1 MSYKGSA
8 ALPAPKEVHVRLSSL
23 LCGLPL
29 VAALALTARVAG
41 AQPAP
46 EESEY
51 PVSFVERPLTLS
63 HMTLAPELELEVARD
78 PLGLGVTPVG
88 IDIGATF
95 GITRNWEVGATV
107 LPLEFTPSVT
117 FGSPYVPESNLQL
130 FSTFRFLH
138 AGAFEMGARLR
149 AYFITT
155 TGAGA
160 EIVPSVPMIIHLG
173 KFGRIDAEVAV
184 PILARGTAGTTAGG
198 ASAGLSV
205 PLSIAFDIIEPLHVG
220 VSTGIQ
226 ILDFSQASDT
236 FFIPLGFFAGYAIG
250 EKRPILDVDVSFQWT
265 EFIAPLIATNAD
277 PAASGPSTFNGGSFT
292 AGLSVKG
299 YFYFW

>member
-1 MSYKGSA
+1 MSYKGRM
-8 ALPAPKEVHVRLSSL
+8 ALPAPSPKEVHVRLSSL
-23 LCGLPL
+23 LCGLP
-29 VAALALTARVAG
+29 VAAALALTARVAG

-51 PVSFVERPLTLS
+51 PLSFVERPLTLS
-63 HMTLAPELELEVARD
+63 HLTLAPELEFEVARD
-78 PLGLGVTPVG
+78 PDGLGVTPVG
-88 IDIGATF
+88 LNVGATF
-95 GITRNWEVGATV
+95 GITRNWEVGAFV

-117 FGSPYVPESNLQL
+117 YGSTYVPESNLQV

-138 AGAFEMGARLR
+138 AGVFEMGARLR

-155 TGAGA
+155 TGAGV

-184 PILARGTAGTTAGG
+184 PIVGRGSVGG
-198 ASAGLSV
+198 GSSAGLSV
-205 PLSIAFDIIEPLHVG
+205 PISVAFDIIEPLHVG
-220 VSTGIQ
+220 VSTGVQ
-226 ILDFSQASDT
+226 ILNFSDASDT

-250 EKRPILDVDVSFQWT
+250 NKRPLLDIDVSFQWT
-265 EFIAPLIATNAD
+265 EFIAPLVATNAD

-292 AGLSVKG
+292 AGISAKG